1 MHVCRVAQFRYP
13 KIAIIVRLKE
23 SPKNHVDGTEKKES
37 KKKSAK
43 QRDVT
48 ASNEKKEQQQAA
60 ASPPKEQPPKP
71 KEAQD
76 EVISFFRRRRHRCIR
91 QCHVESVA
99 ETCDQTPL
107 CV

>member
-1 MHVCRVAQFRYP
+1 MSACVCRVAQFRYP

-43 QRDVT
+43 QKDVT
-48 ASNEKKEQQQAA
+48 ASNDKKEQQQQHAA

-71 KEAQD
+71 KEVQD
-76 EVISFFRRRRHRCIR
+76 EVISFFRR
-91 QCHVESVA
+91 
-99 ETCDQTPL
+99 
-107 CV
+107 